1 MTVVQAQNYVCKPFF
16 RLNFLDNK
24 DLVVQMKNKV
34 RKSTSDIVRAVGGI
48 ILSGL
53 DE

>member
-1 MTVVQAQNYVCKPFF
+1 VCKPFF

-24 DLVVQMKNKV
+24 DLMMQMKNKV
-34 RKSTSDIVRAVGGI
+34 RKSKSDIVRIVGGI
-48 ILSGL
+48 MLSGL